1 VNSTFEHA
9 LGGIA
14 KGSLL
19 LAILTGCAM
28 QRPSINAGKALKDMP
43 EKLIEEPEQPETFVT
58 TQWLPESAFTIRKP
72 ENPQPLPNKRIK
84 HLSVT
89 EAGLY
94 DVIQLLFEDT
104 SVAVTFEGG
113 TDNMRRYG
121 PVTAYN
127 LQGSLTDVMNQLAN
141 SMGFFWSFQNNTLTI
156 ESEQQFIIELPP
168 ILNDDNLAG
177 LSNTFQYLGVRDS
190 FLERNGRSM
199 VFRAN
204 RKVLRNVEDYLT
216 KVRQSR
222 SMIIYDLQILQVDL
236 KDGSRMGIRWNR
248 YTKAADQNAASTTA
262 STTDSSSKLFS
273 NLNVTSANTG
283 FDVFL
288 VGRTFQNST
297 LIEFLN
303 TQGTVKSLS
312 KPRMGVMSGTKGSL
326 RVGQTTTIVAKVGRD
341 LSSTISQTTVETKDV
356 KTGLDL
362 NIFGEEHDSTIY
374 TRINIS
380 ITELLRLTRYQAL
393 GIDLNL
399 PELADREMKTQV
411 RSRPGDTILLGGIV
425 INKAEN
431 DRSIGSAI
439 NQSIDDVQQSE
450 LVIVIRPR
458 LVIFSNAKSLENES
472 KPTPE
477 EQREQ
482 GEFSRGQSLM
492 GTKLPTTLS
501 VEPTLAATKLPA
513 PTAEAPAT
521 GNTSNTDNTDNNSP
535 APLTRL
541 KQILTFFTHK
551 PATVEDMPNS
561 SKESGQ

>member
-1 VNSTFEHA
+1 
-9 LGGIA
+9 
-14 KGSLL
+14 
-19 LAILTGCAM
+19 M
-28 QRPSINAGKALKDMP
+28 QRPFMTASNALKDMP
-43 EKLIEEPEQPETFVT
+43 EKLVEESEQPETFVST
-58 TQWLPESAFTIRKP
+58 EWLPETAFTIRKT
-72 ENPQPLPNKRIK
+72 EGAQPLPAKYIK

-104 SVAVTFEGG
+104 AVAVTFEGG
-113 TDNMRRYG
+113 SENMRRYG

-127 LQGSLTDVMNQLAN
+127 LHGTLTEVMNQLAN
-141 SMGFFWSFQNNTLTI
+141 SMGFFWSFKDNALTI
-156 ESEQQFIIELPP
+156 EAEQQFIVELPP
-168 ILNDDNLAG
+168 VLNDDNLAG

-190 FLERNGRSM
+190 FLERNGRSI
-199 VFRAN
+199 VFRCN

-236 KDGSRMGIRWNR
+236 KDGSRMGIKWNSYR
-248 YTKAADQNAASTTA
+248 KSADQS
-262 STTDSSSKLFS
+262 SITDPAEKTFS
-273 NLNVTSANTG
+273 NLTSTAGTG

-288 VGRTFQNST
+288 VGRSFQNNL

-341 LSSTISQTTVETKDV
+341 LSSTISQTTIETKDV

-362 NIFGEEHDSTIY
+362 NIFGEEHDKTIY
-374 TRINIS
+374 TRINLS

-431 DRSIGSAI
+431 ERNIGSSI
-439 NQSIDDVQQSE
+439 NQSINDVSQSE

-458 LVIFSNAKSLENES
+458 LVIFSNLSAPVAES
-472 KPTPE
+472 KSVSEPAPISFAP
-477 EQREQ
+477 QRMEVFPI
-482 GEFSRGQSLM
+482 E
-492 GTKLPTTLS
+492 
-501 VEPTLAATKLPA
+501 LPA
-513 PTAEAPAT
+513 IAAPTRQP
-521 GNTSNTDNTDNNSP
+521 TSVKGYLSHIKKT
-535 APLTRL
+535 
-541 KQILTFFTHK
+541 LTFSTN
-551 PATVEDMPNS
+551 MPPRIEETIES
-561 SKESGQ
+561 RKESGQ